1 MDTAQLTPDQ
11 LDAQASRLHDTDAW
25 QRIVMGWEVT
35 TPEAVSPASELTG
48 QPRTSGHGLPG
59 ADAACALSEAEA
71 AREVPVAAPGAPT
84 TTRVHPKAACAVPVG
99 AHAVLEAEAA
109 HTVSGAVRV
118 APVHT
123 RPAPVPH
130 GAPHDGARP
139 ARPVEWRNLLSVPV
153 EQLIEESLRTLP
165 APVTPSAGE
174 RRLPG
179 RVGAVLPDRLHA
191 WRRIGQPDV
200 RPSSHLGHARQILT
214 EWGWQNTPYRLRN
227 ARGARC
233 VCGAM
238 LTAHRLGY
246 GSLRTV
252 DRAGAWMI
260 TELRSQGWTDLI
272 GPWNR
277 HPGRTVDDALALID
291 ATIRRASL
299 AGE

>member
-1 MDTAQLTPDQ
+1 MYGDVASMDTAQLTPDQ
-11 LDAQASRLHDTDAW
+11 LDAQASRLHDTDVW
-25 QRIVMGWEVT
+25 QRIVMGWDVT
-35 TPEAVSPASELTG
+35 TPEAACPAPEHAPET
-48 QPRTSGHGLPG
+48 
-59 ADAACALSEAEA
+59 EA
-71 AREVPVAAPGAPT
+71 ARTVPAADPVAPEYLHPT
-84 TTRVHPKAACAVPVG
+84 P
-99 AHAVLEAEAA
+99 
-109 HTVSGAVRV
+109 
-118 APVHT
+118 
-123 RPAPVPH
+123 
-130 GAPHDGARP
+130 APHDGALP
-139 ARPVEWRNLLSVPV
+139 AHPAEWRDLLSVPV
-153 EQLIEESLRTLP
+153 EQLVEESLRTLP
-165 APVTPSAGE
+165 ALPVGE

-179 RVGAVLPDRLHA
+179 RIGALLPDHLHA

-200 RPSSHLGHARQILT
+200 RPSTHLGHARRILT

-277 HPGRTVDDALALID
+277 HPGRTADDALALVD